1 MLCAVV
7 VSAAGQPAKPPLT
20 ITHRAR
26 AMTPGEIVLVDIR
39 SGTPIKD
46 VRADWLKQA
55 LIFYE
60 ITPQHWQGLTPIDL
74 GAKAGPQPLTVHA
87 VTGEGHAIVDA
98 YTLKIA
104 PKVFPSRRIT
114 VDPKFAE
121 PPPEELPR
129 IEKERQTVEAILAK
143 TTLERYW
150 KAPFVVPVPGAAT
163 SSFGRKS
170 IVNGQPGSQHSG
182 TDFQAAA
189 GTPVV
194 APNRGRVVLAADHY
208 FPGRTIIIDHGLGL
222 FSYLAHLSEF
232 KVKEGDIVE
241 RGQTIAL
248 SGSTGRVTGPHLHW
262 TLRLGHARIDPLSL
276 LAVVGE

>member
-1 MLCAVV
+1 MTKTGGIEKRRYIECVTKFLCGALMLCAVV

-121 PPPEELPR
+121 PHSEE
-129 IEKERQTVEAILAK
+129 
-143 TTLERYW
+143 
-150 KAPFVVPVPGAAT
+150 
-163 SSFGRKS
+163 
-170 IVNGQPGSQHSG
+170 
-182 TDFQAAA
+182 
-189 GTPVV
+189 
-194 APNRGRVVLAADHY
+194 
-208 FPGRTIIIDHGLGL
+208 FP
-222 FSYLAHLSEF
+222 
-232 KVKEGDIVE
+232 
-241 RGQTIAL
+241 AL
-248 SGSTGRVTGPHLHW
+248 
-262 TLRLGHARIDPLSL
+262 
-276 LAVVGE
+276 